1 MKNNLRKKNN
11 FNGLTIKII
20 FHIRLGELQENI
32 LREPLTFPYNIY
44 CKRRVDQAST
54 LDLIIV
60 LRLWVMINST
70 GFFILF
76 YYFYCY
82 LIDYYRNKMIK

>member
-20 FHIRLGELQENI
+20 FHIRLGEPQKNTLG
-32 LREPLTFPYNIY
+32 EPLTFSYNIY
-44 CKRRVDQAST
+44 RKRRVDQAST

-70 GFFILF
+70 GFLF
-76 YYFYCY
+76 YF
-82 LIDYYRNKMIK
+82 ITFIVI